1 MLCDAHIHFIPREIA
16 CRTNF
21 YKGVWTDE
29 RALSYFLTKNEISS
43 ALLVYPS
50 TEAYLKFESYRRLCE
65 VYNTAI
71 EKLAR
76 QDNRIIPAGL
86 IDLSYSKQIKDDL
99 KKLHA
104 RGFRAISVASSFDGR
119 FLSVA
124 MKHFLAIA
132 GEFNFL
138 ICVHPQTI
146 NPIGFERVKDSL
158 LMPVLEY
165 SLDLSMFLGLLM
177 MEGVLDGSGVKFLF
191 SSLAG
196 VLPFL
201 KDRFDRVY
209 SMLRARGMVKDLGQL
224 PSDILKNVYVD
235 TAGSGLANIR
245 LARELFGADKI
256 LWGSDY
262 PVNADITDNLKE
274 IGAFEGGI
282 IENIR
287 YKNFLTLTAVA

>member
-16 CRTNF
+16 CRTHF

-29 RALSYFLTKNEISS
+29 EALRDFLSKNDIHS

-50 TEAYLKFESYRRLCE
+50 TDAYLKFESYRRMCE
-65 VYNTAI
+65 VYNTSI
-71 EKLAR
+71 EELAR

-86 IDLSYSKQIKDDL
+86 IDLSCSKNIEDDVE
-99 KKLHA
+99 KLYD
-104 RGFRAISVASSFDGR
+104 RGFRAISVASSFNGR
-119 FLSVA
+119 FLSTP
-124 MKHFLAIA
+124 MKHFLAAA

-146 NPIGFERVKDSL
+146 NPIGFERVKDPL

-177 MEGVLDGSGVKFLF
+177 MEGVLDRSGVKFLF

-196 VLPFL
+196 VLPFI

-209 SMLRARGMVKDLGQL
+209 SMLRARGIVKDLGRL

-245 LARELFGADKI
+245 LARELFGTDKI

-262 PVNADITDNLKE
+262 PVNSDITDNLKE
-274 IGAFEGGI
+274 IGAFEEGI

-287 YKNFLTLTAVA
+287 YKNFLTLTAIA